1 MPEILVR
8 HSSKSREHEQFLRCA
23 ESLREIAALQGNIAA
38 LQVLGDLVADIS
50 GKYRTLEDAYGYP
63 DPSAVRCGAEGFAD
77 AVASFGPD

>member
-8 HSSKSREHEQFLRCA
+8 HSSKNPEHEQFLRCA

-50 GKYRTLEDAYGYP
+50 GKYRTLEHAYGYL
-63 DPSAVRCGAEGFAD
+63 DPSAACLRPEGVAD
-77 AVASFGPD
+77 ALASLRPG